1 MFQHVSHGG
10 HQMSV
15 AAGEP
20 GGLGNV
26 WSLYTGGGSRA
37 GGVHLHREHPCM
49 VRSNASSVMVT
60 WERNGQND

>member
-26 WSLYTGGGSRA
+26 WYLYTAGGSRA
-37 GGVHLHREHPCM
+37 GGPF
-49 VRSNASSVMVT
+49 T
-60 WERNGQND
+60 